1 MKTES
6 QTQAG
11 AAEAARYAL
20 MRRLVPVLRH
30 HLVVDLQPIGLIY
43 QVLDRKLNA
52 GETGLT
58 PIRESLGRI
67 DVLAR
72 KAVAS
77 SLDVVSWLAPD
88 TEASTPLGSGVV
100 DCLNMLRSNF
110 TFRGFTVHNE
120 VGDAPL
126 RVPQGALRE
135 VLTGALI
142 AATDGASGSVEL
154 TLRAHLSGIQA
165 MVSIH
170 TVPGTGEGIP
180 NDMAY
185 RALEWSDVQA
195 LAQAH
200 AVHLVLDGEFV
211 SLTLPARAP
220 AAAADAQ
227 AGAAAVQGGALAP

>member
-20 MRRLVPVLRH
+20 TRRLIPVLRH

-52 GETGLT
+52 DETDLA
-58 PIRESLGRI
+58 PVRESLARI

-72 KAVAS
+72 RAVAS
-77 SLDVVSWLAPD
+77 SFDVVSWLAPD

-110 TFRGFTVHNE
+110 TFRGFAVHNE

-126 RVPQGALRE
+126 RVPQAALRE
-135 VLTGALI
+135 VLTATLI
-142 AATDGASGSVEL
+142 ATTDGAPGPVEL

-165 MVSIH
+165 MVSVH
-170 TVPGTGEGIP
+170 TVPGTGEGVP

-185 RALEWSDVQA
+185 RALQWSDVQA

-211 SLTLPARAP
+211 SLTLPARTP
-220 AAAADAQ
+220 AAGADAQ
-227 AGAAAVQGGALAP
+227 AGAGAVQGGALAP

>member
-1 MKTES
+1 MKTET

-20 MRRLVPVLRH
+20 TRRLIPVLRH

-52 GETGLT
+52 GETELA
-58 PIRESLGRI
+58 PMRESLARI

-72 KAVAS
+72 RAVAS

-110 TFRGFTVHNE
+110 TFRGFAVHNE

-126 RVPQGALRE
+126 RVPQAALRE
-135 VLTGALI
+135 VLTAALI
-142 AATDGASGSVEL
+142 AATDGASSPVDL

-170 TVPGTGEGIP
+170 TVPGTGEGVP

-185 RALEWSDVQA
+185 RALPWSDVQA

-200 AVHLVLDGEFV
+200 VVHLVLDGEFV
-211 SLTLPARAP
+211 SLTLPASTP
-220 AAAADAQ
+220 AAGPDAQ
-227 AGAAAVQGGALAP
+227 AGGVAGQGGALAP